1 MYAPKTSDLRVH
13 RELKPTWRRKLF
25 LLTAAIIL
33 AVAGI
38 GAATLY
44 FTYEPTTFT
53 VAVGPPNSENVRV
66 MQTFAQQLARER
78 ASVRLRVVVEAGP
91 AQSAAAISSGTADLA
106 IVRGDLGIPNDGMVV
121 AILRHSVVALI
132 VPAQGAKSAKE
143 TRKFRSGKIEKIQ
156 QLAGRRVG
164 IVSRSDANLVVL
176 NLILKQ
182 YDIPLDKVQVVNLDP
197 SEVATAVRDD
207 KVDAL
212 LVAGQLTGKTFADV
226 VAAAST
232 TKESATFLPIG
243 EAEAI
248 ERRFPNYETAEI
260 VANTFGSS
268 PAKPAETIETIGFL
282 QYIVANQALGE
293 DRVAEFARRLYQARQ
308 TLSAELAAPLKIEA
322 PSTDKDATVPVHPGA
337 AAYLDGTQQT
347 FFDRYNDLLYWGM
360 ILLSFCGS
368 AGAGMV
374 GYLRAGKQAQRSNLL
389 ERLIELMQAAR
400 IAAYPKELDTLE
412 AEADAILA
420 ATIREVENQTV
431 EERALTAF
439 TLALDQAR
447 LAIADRRKALLKRPS
462 TAPAFD
468 VEHERVHPA

>member
-13 RELKPTWRRKLF
+13 REMKPTWRRKLF

-33 AVAGI
+33 LIGGV
-38 GAATLY
+38 GAASLY
-44 FTYEPTTFT
+44 FTYEPTTLT
-53 VAVGPPNSENVRV
+53 VAVGPPGSENVRV

-91 AQSAAAISSGTADLA
+91 AQSAGAISSGTADLA
-106 IVRGDLGIPNDGMVV
+106 VVRGDLGIPNDGMVV
-121 AILRHSVVALI
+121 AILRHSVVAVI
-132 VPAQGAKSAKE
+132 VPAPGAKASKE
-143 TRKFRSGKIEKIQ
+143 TRKSKSAKIEKIQ
-156 QLAGRRVG
+156 QLAGRRIG
-164 IVSRSDANLVVL
+164 MVSRSDANQQVL
-176 NLILKQ
+176 NLILRQ

-197 SEVATAVRDD
+197 SEVGTAIRDD

-212 LVAGQLTGKTFADV
+212 FVAGQLTGKTFADV

-260 VANTFGSS
+260 VANAFGSS
-268 PAKPAETIETIGFL
+268 PPKPSETIETIGFL
-282 QYIVANQALGE
+282 QYIVANQALSE

-308 TLSAELAAPLKIEA
+308 SLSAELPAPLKIEA

-374 GYLRAGKQAQRSNLL
+374 GYLRAGKHAHRSNLL

-400 IAAYPKELDTLE
+400 IASTPRELDTLE
-412 AEADAILA
+412 AELDAILA
-420 ATIREVENQTV
+420 ATIREVEDQTV

-447 LAIADRRKALLKRPS
+447 LAIADRRKTLLKRPS
-462 TAPAFD
+462 AALAFD
-468 VEHERVHPA
+468 TEHERVHPA

>member
-13 RELKPTWRRKLF
+13 REMKPTWRRKLF

-33 AVAGI
+33 LVGGV

-53 VAVGPPNSENVRV
+53 VAVGPPGGENVRV
-66 MQTFAQQLARER
+66 MQTLAQQLARER

-106 IVRGDLGIPNDGMVV
+106 VVRGDLGVPTDGMVV

-132 VPAQGAKSAKE
+132 VPAPGTKSAKE
-143 TRKFRSGKIEKIQ
+143 TRKSKPAKIEKIQ

-164 IVSRSDANLVVL
+164 IVSRSDANLQVL
-176 NLILKQ
+176 NLILRQ

-212 LVAGQLTGKTFADV
+212 LVAGQLTGKSFADV

-232 TKESATFLPIG
+232 AKESATFLPIG

-268 PAKPAETIETIGFL
+268 PAKPPETIETIGFL
-282 QYIVANQALGE
+282 QYIVANQALSE
-293 DRVAEFARRLYQARQ
+293 DRVADFARRLYQARQ
-308 TLSAELAAPLKIEA
+308 TLSSELASPLKIEA

-368 AGAGMV
+368 ATAGV
-374 GYLRAGKQAQRSNLL
+374 AGYLRAGKRAQRSNLL
-389 ERLIELMQAAR
+389 ERLVELMQAAR
-400 IAAYPKELDTLE
+400 IASAPRELDTLE

-420 ATIREVENQTV
+420 ATIREVENHTV

-439 TLALDQAR
+439 TLALDQVR
-447 LAIADRRKALLKRPS
+447 LAIADRRKVLSKGP
-462 TAPAFD
+462 TTVPTFD
-468 VEHERVHPA
+468 TEHEHVHSA